1 MRSASQGRASSTN
14 YRTPASS
21 IAASATPANA
31 LRRCCCLRCRPAT
44 RDTRPRAMQCM
55 ALTLFPVVL
64 STHCSTA
71 GPEPV
76 PRPRHYSQ
84 PAAQRQPTSVGFSN
98 ARRAIQSTAAAP
110 VSVSSSE
117 PVIYGTAHPSRP
129 ALPVSR
135 AFQPHLAHSS
145 TTRTLDCHRSDVI
158 QPPETRAIPPPH
170 SRPKL
175 VLFQRSCRLADITY
189 ARLSLSPG
197 TSRTTAG
204 KTLLFHS
211 APV

>member
-14 YRTPASS
+14 YRTPDSS

-55 ALTLFPVVL
+55 ALTLFPVIL

-84 PAAQRQPTSVGFSN
+84 PAAQRQPTSAGFSN
-98 ARRAIQSTAAAP
+98 ARRAIQSTTAAP
-110 VSVSSSE
+110 VSESESE

-135 AFQPHLAHSS
+135 AF
-145 TTRTLDCHRSDVI
+145 
-158 QPPETRAIPPPH
+158 
-170 SRPKL
+170 
-175 VLFQRSCRLADITY
+175 
-189 ARLSLSPG
+189 
-197 TSRTTAG
+197 SRTWPTRPRPGPSTATAQTSSNLP
-204 KTLLFHS
+204 KHAQFLRRILD
-211 APV
+211 